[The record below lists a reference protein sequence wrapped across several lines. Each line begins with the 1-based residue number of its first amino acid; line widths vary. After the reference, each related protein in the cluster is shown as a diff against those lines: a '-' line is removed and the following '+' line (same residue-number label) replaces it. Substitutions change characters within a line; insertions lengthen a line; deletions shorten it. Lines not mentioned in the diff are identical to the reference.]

1 VSSGE
6 SHGSANVGLLP
17 SLHGG
22 THGTCALRI
31 HQRAVALPPTVQ
43 SHVQL
48 QDCMQGLL
56 LTLGDAALQAL
67 TGLVGE
73 ARGMAACVR

>member
-6 SHGSANVGLLP
+6 SHGSVNTGLLP

-22 THGTCALRI
+22 TRGTCALRI
-31 HQRAVALPPTVQ
+31 HLRVVALPPTVQ

-48 QDCMQGLL
+48 QDCMQASL
-56 LTLGDAALQAL
+56 LTLGDAVLQAL
-67 TGLVGE
+67 TGQVGE